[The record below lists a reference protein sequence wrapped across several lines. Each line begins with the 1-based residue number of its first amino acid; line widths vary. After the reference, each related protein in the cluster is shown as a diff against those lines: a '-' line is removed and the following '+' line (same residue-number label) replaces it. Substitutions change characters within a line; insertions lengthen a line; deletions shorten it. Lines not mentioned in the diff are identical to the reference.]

1 MIIVAIFVYELIYTY
16 KINKMIQAGEV
27 KGRKLVD
34 FYKMVMG
41 AIIVGLVIFSVFLR
55 TGPADSFHPDFL
67 CFVEFSGADDA
78 KYECCAKAA
87 FREITEG
94 TEVFATET
102 IGEISDCLLYIGY
115 LEQGCRFD
123 ITMSLLDDNAKMQY
137 DEAMEK
143 ANKEDKGNFPAAE
156 EYAVST
162 GSVSIRID
170 E

>member
-1 MIIVAIFVYELIYTY
+1 
-16 KINKMIQAGEV
+16 MIQAGEV